1 MTSTPSNISELL
13 EPVYQ
18 AYGEENVY
26 VDRDRHG
33 TLFQVFDTD
42 HSDDGHIYGIV
53 TDETSQLERKLFD
66 IFNHELR
73 DDFTFFSVVTPS
85 FSVVFQPVSI
95 EDVTYLKTLPDF
107 PVDGNEGDGR
117 AKISNAAEAKFLF
130 DISTLGFD
138 FDRGDVLSRLVNI
151 LRKLEAERLN
161 LDLPISEELPS
172 VLENL
177 DEEILSELPYLDV
190 ESAPPNANS
199 TIACISAF
207 AGYRLHETP
216 VRIRQA
222 LAEHIIESGDDL
234 GTFATSPSLASFLV
248 EIADVRRDDRV
259 LDPACGVGKIVRSA
273 SVQCDESVGIEKHS
287 SVATKAVA
295 INHLVG
301 VDADIRSADALS
313 AIENG
318 EAEAH
323 SFDHIITVPP
333 FGMRLSQKYEASDGF
348 TASVVEEAISRESFE
363 YLKPGGKFTALL
375 PTGVFYR
382 RSAEDLRHFLFE
394 KNTVTRI
401 IEVGSGLLAPYSS
414 VPVVILQAQSEQP
427 SERYPIE
434 SAVVEAESI
443 SSEDIKTTLQ
453 EDTRT
458 IFSDDFEDSYLPS
471 EVFKSNEAISN
482 LEQSFDSL
490 IQLDSIAEVRSGEKV
505 EERQLAFE
513 EGVPFLKIGDVEK
526 DSPTEKKGVPKA
538 EVSDRKTTSDGDI
551 LISTHGTVGKV
562 VVPAEPVIP
571 SSNWAVARFEH
582 PDVAL
587 VYAAF
592 LSTPQGREQIQA
604 QAVGSIINYVP
615 LSKLRSIL
623 IPDLSHSEISRCAD
637 EIRALDIDWDSPV
650 AEDSIQY
657 IQDIFAQYG
666 GDQ

>member
-1 MTSTPSNISELL
+1 MTPTPSNISELL

-26 VDRDRHG
+26 VDRNRHG
-33 TLFQVFDTD
+33 TLFQVFDD
-42 HSDDGHIYGIV
+42 DSSDDGLIRGIV
-53 TDETSQLERKLFD
+53 TDDISQLEHTLFD
-66 IFNHELR
+66 VFNNLR
-73 DDFTFFSVVTPS
+73 GEFTFFSVVTPS
-85 FSVVFQPVSI
+85 FSVVFQPI
-95 EDVTYLKTLPDF
+95 RINDVTYLKTLPDF
-107 PVDGNEGDGR
+107 PHDKTENKGKTEITNT
-117 AKISNAAEAKFLF
+117 AEAKFLF

-138 FDRGDVLSRLVNI
+138 LDRDDVQSRLVNI
-151 LRKLEAERLN
+151 LRKLEAEKLN
-161 LDLPISEELPS
+161 IDLPISEELSS

-177 DEEILSELPYLDV
+177 DGKVLADLPYLDM
-190 ESAPPNANS
+190 EAAPPNANS
-199 TIACISAF
+199 TIACISVF
-207 AGYRLHETP
+207 AGYRLKETP

-222 LAEHIIESGDDL
+222 LANHIIERGDEL
-234 GTFATSPSLASFLV
+234 GTYATSPSLADFLV
-248 EIADVRRDDRV
+248 EFADVRHDDRV

-273 SVQCDESVGIEKHS
+273 SAQCSESVGIEKHN

-295 INHLVG
+295 INHLVE

-333 FGMRLSQKYEASDGF
+333 FGLRLSEKYEAPDGF

-382 RSAEDLRHFLFE
+382 RTAEDLRRFLFE

-414 VPVVILQAQSEQP
+414 VPVVILQVQSAQP
-427 SERYPIE
+427 PERYPIE

-443 SSEDIKTTLQ
+443 SSEEIKRTLQ
-453 EDTRT
+453 GETRT

-490 IQLDSIAEVRSGEKV
+490 IQLDSIAEVSSGEKV
-505 EERQLAFE
+505 EERQLTFD

-526 DSPTEKKGVPKA
+526 NSQTEKKGVSKA
-538 EVSDRKTTSDGDI
+538 AVSDRKTTSDGDI

-582 PDVAL
+582 PDIAL

-623 IPDLSHSEISRCAD
+623 IPDLSHSEVSRCAD
-637 EIRALDIDWDSPV
+637 ELRALDIDWDSPV
-650 AEDSIQY
+650 PEDAKKD
-657 IQDIFAQYG
+657 IQDILIRYG
-666 GDQ
+666 GIQ